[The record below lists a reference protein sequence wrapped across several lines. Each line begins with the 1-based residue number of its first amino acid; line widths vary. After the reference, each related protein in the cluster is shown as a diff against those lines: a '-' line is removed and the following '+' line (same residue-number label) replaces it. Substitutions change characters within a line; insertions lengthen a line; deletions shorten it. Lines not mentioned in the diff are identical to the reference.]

1 MPGQQI
7 FYPDE
12 ALVFRSLPV
21 QFQRIHEMGRAFQ
34 RFSSKGYPERDA
46 LYFAYVETHRN
57 ALGIATASGAREF
70 YRRMTEYLRSAMDMV
85 EHVIATYLRPFAERL
100 PSTNAV
106 ANCLDPVQM
115 LKMATADPATNASS
129 LDRRRHFEA
138 QRQLGIALQLFAI
151 ETVDE
156 EADVAKDLSV
166 IDQLTWVR
174 LFVPD
179 ESMDLWLVAE
189 LNPALAMR
197 SKTLELFKT
206 HRQAKKAAKERRKK
220 AISVKEELLPC
231 RVAMVNAESYIVYV
245 VNRRKRLLSTLLKL
259 ERQRPTGD
267 RRGWKYV
274 VTAVHKPGN
283 GLHLAGR
290 EDAQAFHEHTH
301 RTLWLDPLV
310 VSNDGALPNPHRHK
324 TYWDLKTLGHL
335 HREDNGRTIAGSAE
349 QLVTTI
355 TDHLDTYVAQD
366 GLNHDL
372 YRADQ
377 IRQYL
382 APLWFPYRRGPYDE
396 IPTMRLPG
404 FGVDWESPH
413 FKELLEVWWIN
424 QL

>member
-1 MPGQQI
+1 MPGHQL

-12 ALVFRSLPV
+12 ALVFRSLPA
-21 QFQRIHEMGRAFQ
+21 QFQLIHEMGRAFH

-100 PSTNAV
+100 PSVNAV
-106 ANCLDPVQM
+106 ANCLDPIQM
-115 LKMATADPATNASS
+115 LKMATAEPAPNASS

-156 EADVAKDLSV
+156 ESAVAADLSV
-166 IDQLTWVR
+166 IDRLTWER
-174 LFVPD
+174 LFEPD

-189 LNPALAMR
+189 LESARAMR
-197 SKTLELFKT
+197 SKTLELYKT
-206 HRQAKKAAKERRKK
+206 HRQAKKMARERRRKT
-220 AISVKEELLPC
+220 ISVKEELLPC
-231 RVAMVNAESYIVYV
+231 RVAMVDGQSYIVYV

-283 GLHLAGR
+283 GLRLADR
-290 EDAQAFHEHTH
+290 EDAQAFHEHTQS
-301 RTLWLDPLV
+301 TLWKTPLV
-310 VSNDGALPNPHRHK
+310 LSKDSALPNPHRHK

-335 HREDNGRTIAGSAE
+335 HRADNGRTIAGSAE

-355 TDHLDTYVAQD
+355 TDHLDTYVARD
-366 GLNHDL
+366 ELNHDL
-372 YRADQ
+372 YRAGQ

-396 IPTMRLPG
+396 ITSMRLPG
-404 FGVDWESPH
+404 FGVDWEAPH
-413 FKELLEVWWIN
+413 FKELLEAWWRN